1 MDRTATTAVR
11 YHEATVL
18 KFQFCSDNG
27 IPEDMYNL
35 QYVPYCTVRNIVYV
49 SL

>member
-1 MDRTATTAVR
+1 MDRTATTAVPVR
-11 YHEATVL
+11 YHAAIVL

-35 QYVPYCTVRNIVYV
+35 QYVPYRTEYSVC
-49 SL
+49 